1 MTYNRLLM
9 KKDSEAWTR
18 AHERVTNDTW
28 TVFQGLDQCSY
39 YNIRIRGVTS
49 DGTHGRMTEKSYRT
63 AGCFTSSPLEQLLR
77 PGDSGNGLYYPLSS
91 SEMLQQQWEPS
102 SGCQSIAATSTI
114 TTVSFTVLF
123 IALLD
128 SLWATAFA
136 FWFEFYFI
144 HELQHYDWHKRPPFK
159 NSRRIEY
166 VTKSNL
172 ALNIKSRQ

>member
-63 AGCFTSSPLEQLLR
+63 AGCFTSSPLEQFLR

-91 SEMLQQQWEPS
+91 SEMLQQWEPS
-102 SGCQSIAATSTI
+102 SGCQLIAATSTI

-128 SLWATAFA
+128 SIWTAFA
-136 FWFEFYFI
+136 YWFEFYFI
-144 HELQHYDWHKRPPFK
+144 HELQQYDWHKRTIWKQSSHF
-159 NSRRIEY
+159 
-166 VTKSNL
+166 
-172 ALNIKSRQ
+172 

>member
-1 MTYNRLLM
+1 MTYYRLLM

-63 AGCFTSSPLEQLLR
+63 SGCFNSSPLEQLLR

-91 SEMLQQQWEPS
+91 SEMLQQWQPS
-102 SGCQSIAATSTI
+102 SGCQPVSETFTI
-114 TTVSFTVLF
+114 TKISFTILF
-123 IALLD
+123 IIVMLD
-128 SLWATAFA
+128 SLWDASSA

-144 HELQHYDWHKRPPFK
+144 HELQQYDWHIRP
-159 NSRRIEY
+159 
-166 VTKSNL
+166 
-172 ALNIKSRQ
+172 